1 MRISLVFMLGLPVL
15 YLTGSLKKT
24 VSAMHISGK
33 AFVLY
38 FFLAAGLSLLPTFSI
53 LAFIHM
59 DAAGAFICV
68 APAVY
73 LAYQKEFSYRLFLAA
88 MLSVMLSVASYYILS
103 SYSVPYLQPLTGA
116 AVALIG
122 LVCLGKRAAK
132 TSPVLAGAYS
142 ISENMM
148 TLLTGQ
154 VRLLRLFDAVELALL
169 CTVFCLAAIG
179 TGALIDRKRQSSEN
193 GKVPDLPYPEF
204 PDPGHPEQETPEPK
218 IPETPFPGIEFP
230 EPELPKPE
238 FPKPEL
244 TYPVFPKVD
253 FPGIKPDVT
262 PPDLKTNES

>member
-24 VSAMHISGK
+24 VSAMRIGGK

-73 LAYQKEFSYRLFLAA
+73 LAYQKELSYRLLLAA
-88 MLSVMLSVASYYILS
+88 MLSVMLSVAACYILS

-116 AVALIG
+116 AVAFIG

-132 TSPVLAGAYS
+132 ASPALAGAYS

-154 VRLLRLFDAVELALL
+154 ARLLRLFDAVDLALL

-179 TGALIDRKRQSSEN
+179 TGALIGRQRQSSEN
-193 GKVPDLPYPEF
+193 GKVPDLPHPKF
-204 PDPGHPEQETPEPK
+204 PDPDHPEQETPEPK

-238 FPKPEL
+238 L
-244 TYPVFPKVD
+244 TYPVFPEVD
-253 FPGIKPDVT
+253 FPGIKPDVP